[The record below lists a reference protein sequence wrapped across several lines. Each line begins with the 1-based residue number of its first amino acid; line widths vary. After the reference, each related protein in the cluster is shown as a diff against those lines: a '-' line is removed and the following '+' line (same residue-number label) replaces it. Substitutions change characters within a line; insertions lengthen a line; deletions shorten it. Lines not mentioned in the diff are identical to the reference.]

1 MLIIYNIMNKYLTK
15 KKIAGLLAGILIC
28 FFVAQAARAE
38 DSKLSSGGN
47 AAMNGL
53 NTTAGPT
60 GAGLQTD
67 TAQTDISVIIG
78 KIVGAGLA
86 FIGVVFMILII
97 YGGILWMT
105 ARGNEQQVEKAKEL
119 IYAAVI
125 GLVIVLSA
133 YAITYYV
140 GGVLGQTSSEA
151 PAIPAE

>member
-1 MLIIYNIMNKYLTK
+1 MNKYLTK
-15 KKIAGLLAGILIC
+15 KKIAGLLFVFLM
-28 FFVAQAARAE
+28 FFLVVNIIQAQASTGS
-38 DSKLSSGGN
+38 D

-53 NTTAGPT
+53 NNTAGPK
-60 GAGLQTD
+60 GAGLQTEG
-67 TAQTDISVIIG
+67 AQADISIIIG

-119 IYAAVI
+119 IYSAVI

-140 GGVLGQTSSEA
+140 GGIFGQTSPGLPTTA
-151 PAIPAE
+151 G

>member
-1 MLIIYNIMNKYLTK
+1 MNKRLTK
-15 KKIAGLLAGILIC
+15 KKIVGLLFVFLMC
-28 FFVAQAARAE
+28 FGVA
-38 DSKLSSGGN
+38 SVSG
-47 AAMNGL
+47 A
-53 NTTAGPT
+53 T
-60 GAGLQTD
+60 GAGDAITGLD
-67 TAQTDISVIIG
+67 TTANSATLMPSAENSNISTVIG

-140 GGVLGQTSSEA
+140 GGVLGQTSPGL
-151 PAIPAE
+151 PATTE